1 MIEGA
6 SARDCLLRL
15 GGALH
20 SRRIFGEHHANW
32 PRTVEALEQTLRGL
46 QGEEALTLG
55 LVERGLVLGGVLI
68 PEDDPMLTRLATALR
83 QRDVE
88 ILTFGKTL
96 RRADVEGALA
106 FLAAD
111 PADVAGES
119 GTGWLQARG
128 LEGVTIRHLQLA
140 MSQSTRAQGFRDVY
154 RAGSETVGSAF
165 QSAAAG
171 KPPDLLSLRE
181 LCRSL
186 LGVLQSDELPVQ
198 TLVALREKD
207 GYTFAHSINVSILA
221 ACQATALDLGPE
233 VAEQVALC
241 GLLHDLGKARLPD
254 AILKK
259 RGALDE
265 AERALLATHPA
276 VGARMLFAAQG
287 AGHAAPLVALEHH
300 GPHNPSRRAHLFSQ
314 LVGIA
319 DAYDVLRSA
328 RPFDPKTGNPGLYW
342 FLESQLRG
350 RFHPA
355 LLGRFGRLLGV
366 QPTGSLAHLESGE
379 VCRVVDES
387 AEDPLRP
394 KVEIVDS
401 ALGVLPAG
409 QQVDLS
415 EGPRRLL
422 LSPHPALRDLTVRE
436 FDDFG

>member
-165 QSAAAG
+165 ESAAAG

-186 LGVLQSDELPVQ
+186 LGVLQSDDLPVQ

-241 GLLHDLGKARLPD
+241 GLLHDLGKARLPE
-254 AILKK
+254 ALVTK
-259 RGALDE
+259 RGPLSDT
-265 AERALLATHPA
+265 ERSQLAGHTLL
-276 VGARMLFAAQG
+276 GARLLFGAEG
-287 AGHAAPLVALEHH
+287 AGHAPPLVALEHH
-300 GPHNPSRRAHLFSQ
+300 GTHNPSRRAHLYSQ
-314 LVGIA
+314 LVAIA
-319 DAYDVLRSA
+319 DAWDALRSL
-328 RPFDPKTGNPGLYW
+328 RPFEPESSNPGIYG
-342 FLESQLRG
+342 FMDGQLRG
-350 RFHPA
+350 RFHPL

-366 QPTGSLAHLESGE
+366 LPTGALAALDSGE
-379 VCRVVDES
+379 LCRVLQES
-387 AEDPLRP
+387 AGDPLRP
-394 KVEIVDS
+394 QVEVVDT
-401 ALGVLPAG
+401 ARGLVPVG
-409 QQVDLS
+409 QQLDLA
-415 EGPRRLL
+415 EGPRRLAIA
-422 LSPHPALRDLTVRE
+422 PHAAFGDVTVQE
-436 FDDFG
+436 LDDCG